1 MENRK
6 LPYRILLM
14 DLDDTILD
22 FKRTEKEALRKA
34 FGGYGL
40 ELGDGQIRAY
50 SEINLRC
57 WKRLERKEINKEE
70 LKALRFSEF
79 LGTLPKAPEVSLEQ
93 INRDYMEALSS
104 LAIPLP
110 GAEGAVRTLARSYR
124 LAVVTN
130 GTTWVQM
137 SRVAGLSVRDCFE
150 RMFISDELGVQKP
163 DPRFFE
169 QVKEAMGEADASQY
183 LVIGDSQTSDILGGI
198 WAGMDTCLISP
209 EPVPDCPADYQVPS
223 LSEVLKIL
231 L

>member
-1 MENRK
+1 MN
-6 LPYRILLM
+6 LPYKILLM

-22 FKRTEKEALRKA
+22 FKKTEKEALRKA

-40 ELGDGQIRAY
+40 ELDDALVHAY
-50 SEINLRC
+50 SAINLRC

-79 LGTLPKAPEVSLEQ
+79 LKLLPKPPQVGVEQ
-93 INRDYMEALSS
+93 INRDYMEALGS
-104 LAIPLP
+104 LTLPLP
-110 GAEGAVRTLARSYR
+110 GAEDAVRKLAQSYR
-124 LAVVTN
+124 LAVITN
-130 GTTWVQM
+130 GTTWVQKL
-137 SRVAGLSVRDCFE
+137 RFAGLSVRGCFE

-169 QVKEAMGEADASQY
+169 QVKEAMGEADASRY

-198 WAGMDTCLISP
+198 WAGMDTCLVCP
-209 EPVPDCPADYQVPS
+209 EPIPDCPANYWAPS